1 MHNHVAQKAP
11 DDRRGLFATLLR
23 HWRGRRGMS
32 QLDLAL
38 TAGVSSRHVSF
49 LETGRSSPSV
59 EMVLRL
65 ASALDVPL
73 RQANAMLRAAG
84 HPPRYAEPGAAE
96 GFPAEVCAAVE
107 LMKNHHEPFPLF
119 VLDRSY
125 RVLDA
130 NDGARAVLG
139 AALPEL
145 TPADL
150 ASANLAEL
158 TLDPATG
165 GRVIA
170 NHSTVAREL
179 MWRLQR
185 EMLADPDNGSLREL
199 LARLETSPGLD
210 PDWRRPDPTTPSAAT
225 VELQLD
231 VGAATWTFL
240 LVVSVL
246 QAPLEVSVE
255 DIRIEQW
262 FPVDHL
268 TATGCA
274 ELAGDQPSALWPS
287 SPSSSAGEVSLSATP
302 DRPS

>member
-1 MHNHVAQKAP
+1 
-11 DDRRGLFATLLR
+11 
-23 HWRGRRGMS
+23 MS

-38 TAGVSSRHVSF
+38 AADVSSRHLSF

-65 ASALDVPL
+65 AAALDVPL

-84 HPPRYAEPGAAE
+84 HPPRYAEPTE
-96 GFPAEVCAAVE
+96 GLPREVSSALE
-107 LMKNHHEPFPLF
+107 LMKRHQEPFPLF
-119 VLDRSY
+119 VMDRSY

-130 NDGARAVLG
+130 NGGARASLG

-145 TPADL
+145 DPGHL
-150 ASANLAEL
+150 REANLALL
-158 TLDPATG
+158 TLDPGIG

-170 NHSTVAREL
+170 NHATVAREL

-185 EMLADPDNGSLREL
+185 EMLADPDNSSLRQL
-199 LARLETSPGLD
+199 LDHLDASPGLD
-210 PDWRRPDPTTPSAAT
+210 QDWRRPDPTTPSAAT
-225 VELQLD
+225 VELKLR
-231 VGAATWTFL
+231 VGAATWSFL

-262 FPVDHL
+262 FPVDAV
-268 TATGCA
+268 TAAGCA
-274 ELAGDQPSALWPS
+274 ELARAQPSS
-287 SPSSSAGEVSLSATP
+287 G
-302 DRPS
+302 